1 MIVIPSK
8 LSWFQILL
16 RFQNTVALKIVARIL
31 TTTILAAVLTFL
43 HVQGYWALPSL
54 TVLPFSFVGL
64 ALSIFLGFRNSSAYD
79 RFYEGRKLWGLLV
92 NTSRSIARQTL
103 TVPMADATDQ
113 GELKAWQQQ
122 LIHLQIA
129 YVHAL
134 RCHLRGDAY
143 ESLRPLVSAALYER
157 MIVSSNSPMIVVQ
170 EMSLRL
176 RQARER
182 GWISEYL
189 VPQFEGMFNTLLDIQ
204 GGCERIK
211 ATPIP
216 FGYIVLLHR
225 LVAIYC
231 FALPFGIVGQV
242 GHFTPFVVAI
252 VSYAFM
258 GLDALGDSIENPFDL
273 EPHDLPLSA
282 LSRTI
287 EVNLRELL
295 EEDHGLTL
303 SRPNEQWV
311 LL

>member
-1 MIVIPSK
+1 MIVIPRR
-8 LSWFQILL
+8 LSWFQILFRLQDSILL
-16 RFQNTVALKIVARIL
+16 RIWGRVLLTALLALALTYVHHHRIPLPNL
-31 TTTILAAVLTFL
+31 T
-43 HVQGYWALPSL
+43 P
-54 TVLPFSFVGL
+54 LPFTFVGL

-79 RFYEGRKLWGLLV
+79 RFYEGRKFWGLLI
-92 NTSRSIARQTL
+92 NTSRSLARQVL
-103 TVPMADATDQ
+103 CVPVAPKEDAQD
-113 GELKAWQQQ
+113 LRRWQEDF
-122 LIHLQIA
+122 IHMHIA

-134 RCHLRGDAY
+134 RCHLRGDSD
-143 ESLRPLVSAALYER
+143 ECLRPMISAALFER
-157 MIVSSNSPMIVVQ
+157 LRTSANRPLLLAQ
-170 EMSLRL
+170 EMSQMIATA
-176 RQARER
+176 RQRH
-182 GWISEYL
+182 WISDFHL
-189 VPQFEGMFNTLLDIQ
+189 PQFENMLNTLMDIQ

-231 FALPFGIVGQV
+231 FALPFGIVEQV
-242 GHFTPFVVAI
+242 GNFTPFVVAI

-258 GLDALGDSIENPFDL
+258 GLDSLGDSIENPFAL

-295 EEDHGLTL
+295 GEDHQL
-303 SRPNEQWV
+303 SLAQPNDNWV